1 MPEDNSAPRQGTGI
15 AGAADYQPASEVPAR
30 ERRCYVCGAD
40 MRDKAGHSARVLPPL
55 VECCSP
61 ACAADPRWT
70 ADRLLE
76 VTDSMLL
83 AMVKEFRRLGVK
95 IPPQAYL
102 RQAVQAAMKVK
113 RAEWPRRGNG

>member
-1 MPEDNSAPRQGTGI
+1 MADRQGTGI
-15 AGAADYQPASEVPAR
+15 AGASDHQPPAAAPLR
-30 ERRCYVCGAD
+30 ERRCYVCGCD
-40 MRDKAGHSARVLPPL
+40 MAALAGHAARVLPPL
-55 VECCSP
+55 VECCSV

-113 RAEWPRRGNG
+113 RAEWPRRQEG

>member
-1 MPEDNSAPRQGTGI
+1 MTARGQGTGI
-15 AGAADYQPASEVPAR
+15 AGAADYQPASEAPSR

-61 ACAADPRWT
+61 ACADDPRWT
-70 ADRLLE
+70 ADLLLE
-76 VTDSMLL
+76 VTDSMLF
-83 AMVKEFRRLGVK
+83 AAVKEFRRLNVK
-95 IPPQAYL
+95 VPPQAYL
-102 RQAVQAAMKVK
+102 RQAMQAAMKVK

>member
-1 MPEDNSAPRQGTGI
+1 MADRKGTGI
-15 AGAADYQPASEVPAR
+15 AGAADYQPDSRAPVR
-30 ERRCYVCGAD
+30 ERRCYVCGED

-76 VTDSMLL
+76 VTDSMMR
-83 AMVKEFRRLGVK
+83 AVVREFRHLQMKV
-95 IPPQAYL
+95 PPHPYL
-102 RQAVQAAMKVK
+102 RQALQAAMKAK
-113 RAEWPRRGNG
+113 RAEWPRGGNC